1 MSALTSSAANQGD
14 ITSDKEEL
22 ELLRTRLA
30 EAEEKLEAL
39 RTGAV
44 DALVVDAP
52 DGPKVYVLQS
62 ADHPYRML
70 VEQMHDAALTLDKA
84 GNVLY
89 CNSRFV
95 ELAREPAEAVLGRPI
110 REFVPPAERPLLE
123 QAMATARTAAA
134 RVEAH
139 VLGTEGQTTPVH
151 FAFSPLRTEHF
162 DGLCLI
168 VTDLTEYYR
177 ARDLVASGRKKDEFL
192 AMLAHEFRNPLAPIR
207 HAVDVLNLLEPGDE
221 RVGQMRD
228 LIGRQVRHLSRLVD
242 DLLDISRVTQ
252 GKITLQI
259 QPVDVNRV
267 LSEGIELARP
277 LIDERRHRLT
287 LRPLIEP
294 ARVAGDFTRLVQVVG
309 NLLNNAAKYTA
320 PGGEILASAERDGR
334 SIAIRVIDNGMGIT
348 ADLLPRVFDLFTQ
361 ASRARDRAPGG
372 LGIGLS
378 LVQSIVALHGGTV
391 EAKSGGAQQGSEFVV
406 RLPVSDRPEALSDGE
421 PQSAPRTARRIVVV
435 DDNRDGADSM
445 AALLQIRGH
454 FVQVAYDGPTGLAL
468 ALAHR
473 PEFAFIDI
481 GLPGMDGYELAREL
495 RALPGGRELVL
506 VALTG
511 YGRDED
517 KVLSKDAGFD
527 HHLVKPVRGEA
538 LERLLAHGAAAS

>member
-1 MSALTSSAANQGD
+1 MSATPDNVIPFDS
-14 ITSDKEEL
+14 EPL
-22 ELLRTRLA
+22 EALRARLA

-44 DALVVDAP
+44 DALVVGGP

-70 VEQMHDAALTLDKA
+70 VEQMQDAALTLDKT
-84 GNVLY
+84 GEVLY
-89 CNSRFV
+89 CNSCFG
-95 ELAREPAEAVLGRPI
+95 ELAGVPGERILGR
-110 REFVPPAERPLLE
+110 RLGDFVQSEDRLLLE
-123 QAMATARTAAA
+123 TALATARNNPT
-134 RVEAH
+134 RVELH
-139 VLGTEGQTTPVH
+139 LLGPEGHGTPAH
-151 FAFSPLRTEHF
+151 FAFSPLRTEQF
-162 DGLCLI
+162 DGICLI
-168 VTDLTEYYR
+168 VTDLTEHYR
-177 ARDLVASGRKKDEFL
+177 ARELIASGRKKDEFL

-207 HAVDVLNLLEPGDE
+207 HAVDVLRLLEPGDE
-221 RVGQMRD
+221 RFGQMRD
-228 LIGRQVRHLSRLVD
+228 LIGRQTHHLSRLVD

-252 GKITLQI
+252 GKINLQI

-267 LSEGIELARP
+267 LSEGVELARP

-320 PGGEILASAERDGR
+320 PGGEILASVERDGR
-334 SIAIRVIDNGMGIT
+334 WVAIRVVDNGMGIA

-361 ASRARDRAPGG
+361 ASRAPDRAPGG

-378 LVQSIVALHGGTV
+378 LVHSIVALHGGSV
-391 EAKSGGAQQGSEFVV
+391 EAKSDGAQKGSEFVV
-406 RLPVSDRPEALSDGE
+406 RLPLSAERCDAASDAEPRPVGRS
-421 PQSAPRTARRIVVV
+421 SRRIVVI
-435 DDNRDGADSM
+435 DDNRDAADSM
-445 AALLQIRGH
+445 ATLLQLRGH
-454 FVQVAYDGPTGLAL
+454 AVQVAYDGPSGLAL

-473 PEFAFIDI
+473 PHVAFVDI
-481 GLPGMDGYELAREL
+481 GLPGLDGYELARQL
-495 RALPGGRELVL
+495 RARGAGLVL

-517 KVLSKDAGFD
+517 RILSKDAGFD
-527 HHLVKPVRGEA
+527 HHLVKPVPGEA
-538 LERLLAHGAAAS
+538 LERLLADAPGSG